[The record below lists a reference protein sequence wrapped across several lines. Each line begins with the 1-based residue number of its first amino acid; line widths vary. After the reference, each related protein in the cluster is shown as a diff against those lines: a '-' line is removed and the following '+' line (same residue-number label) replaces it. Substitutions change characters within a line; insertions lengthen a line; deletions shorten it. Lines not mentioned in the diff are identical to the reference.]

1 MALDRSRASL
11 RTVERAAPAR
21 RGGTSL
27 EARTLMQRIALVLSI
42 SLLNAC
48 AANVAYRG
56 DSDRSDVGCAPVESC
71 TGGGR
76 GDPLVVSIGVAA
88 VIALVGAGTLI
99 YRLVR
104 DPHPRQSRLYRH

>member
-1 MALDRSRASL
+1 MQ
-11 RTVERAAPAR
+11 RAA
-21 RGGTSL
+21 
-27 EARTLMQRIALVLSI
+27 LMLSI

-56 DSDRSDVGCAPVESC
+56 DASRNEVGCTPVESC
-71 TGGGR
+71 ASGGH
-76 GDPLVVSIGVAA
+76 GDPLAVSIGVAA
-88 VIALVGAGTLI
+88 VIAAVGAGTLI